1 MVETLGMRL
10 KRLREK
16 ENLIQSQVA
25 TIIGMDKSA
34 VSYYENDSRQP
45 PYATLV
51 CLANL
56 YNVTTDYLLGNKSGL
71 MDVSGLTSDDLELV
85 KILIDGLKKK
95 NNMKAGR

>member
-51 CLANL
+51 WQI
-56 YNVTTDYLLGNKSGL
+56 YI
-71 MDVSGLTSDDLELV
+71 M
-85 KILIDGLKKK
+85 
-95 NNMKAGR
+95 